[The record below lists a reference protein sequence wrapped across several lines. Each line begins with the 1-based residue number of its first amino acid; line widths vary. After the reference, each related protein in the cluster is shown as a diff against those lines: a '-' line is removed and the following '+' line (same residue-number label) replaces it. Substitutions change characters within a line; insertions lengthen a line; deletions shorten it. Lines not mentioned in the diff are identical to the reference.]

1 MSIET
6 FIREKTSYAALS
18 DTFNAA
24 MNATLG
30 CDSSQCSML
39 FLLAYANGKGPSI
52 NDARTF
58 PDFFDPLP
66 PVRHILSH
74 INQPP

>member
-6 FIREKTSYAALS
+6 FIRERTSYAALS

-30 CDSSQCSML
+30 CDSTQCSAL
-39 FLLAYANGKGPSI
+39 FMLAYANGELTNSKIKFSQ
-52 NDARTF
+52 T
-58 PDFFDPLP
+58 
-66 PVRHILSH
+66 
-74 INQPP
+74 